1 MTARQNIGKALGEFL
16 AVVLEEIA
24 ASLDRHTSRMDAV
37 RPIAPAAATEE
48 PGRVEFNPAA
58 PPPAPVPDDRSCP
71 VEVRGVPC
79 VLPMAHTGAHVDPL
93 GAFLAPFVTVP
104 ESDGLEAER
113 MAERGL
119 TDDQADATP
128 VPFVDLGETAAKA
141 CEALSANGDRSC
153 DLPEAH
159 EGAHGDHSLPGGP
172 VYWAATV
179 ETCGAGS
186 STGLVCDQPK
196 GHDLAHSAAGT
207 VVGWWDPNDPE
218 WPMPDDADQPTL
230 AEAISTVVLS
240 RRGER
245 MPAVERAL
253 DACHAAD
260 ERDAARAA
268 LAADA
273 AQHPATDRLRVADQL
288 ERTEAAQAVHDRLT
302 SLLPPVDPAE
312 VLPQMAEVFGVPVDR
327 LPAPSEVGHG
337 RPLVLDVNGGVRP
350 AFPDP
355 ENVELVQAHD
365 STGLE
370 CPVCFR
376 RRHTADQAAEC
387 AGIAEA
393 IERGLT

>member
-58 PPPAPVPDDRSCP
+58 PPPAPAPDDRSCP

-128 VPFVDLGETAAKA
+128 VPFVDLGET
-141 CEALSANGDRSC
+141 
-153 DLPEAH
+153 
-159 EGAHGDHSLPGGP
+159 
-172 VYWAATV
+172 
-179 ETCGAGS
+179 CGAVS

-196 GHDLAHSAAGT
+196 GHALTHSAAGT
-207 VVGWWDPNDPE
+207 VVGWWDQRDPE
-218 WPMPDDADQPTL
+218 WPMPDEPAVVTR
-230 AEAISTVVLS
+230 EAAIVVS
-240 RRGER
+240 RNGDR

-253 DACHAAD
+253 DACHRMTEWCPLPVEHRAPRSGPTNCAKPAGHDGPCLPDPHDDD
-260 ERDAARAA
+260 EPWDMSEE
-268 LAADA
+268 
-273 AQHPATDRLRVADQL
+273 TGDRPVKLDGR
-288 ERTEAAQAVHDRLT
+288 ER
-302 SLLPPVDPAE
+302 
-312 VLPQMAEVFGVPVDR
+312 GVPR
-327 LPAPSEVGHG
+327 TKIHTWWIIPGSEPARYARDCNRHSRTSPERIEPDDPTKPRGAEHCL
-337 RPLVLDVNGGVRP
+337 RC
-350 AFPDP
+350 FP
-355 ENVELVQAHD
+355 
-365 STGLE
+365 
-370 CPVCFR
+370 
-376 RRHTADQAAEC
+376 
-387 AGIAEA
+387 
-393 IERGLT
+393 

>member
-24 ASLDRHTSRMDAV
+24 ATLDRHTSRMDAA
-37 RPIAPAAATEE
+37 RTIAPAAATEE
-48 PGRVEFNPAA
+48 PGRVEFNPSA
-58 PPPAPVPDDRSCP
+58 PPPPPVPDDRSCP

-104 ESDGLEAER
+104 ESDGREAER

-128 VPFVDLGETAAKA
+128 VPFVDLGEPAVTTRDAA
-141 CEALSANGDRSC
+141 LVISRNGDRI
-153 DLPEAH
+153 P
-159 EGAHGDHSLPGGP
+159 
-172 VYWAATV
+172 W
-179 ETCGAGS
+179 
-186 STGLVCDQPK
+186 
-196 GHDLAHSAAGT
+196 
-207 VVGWWDPNDPE
+207 
-218 WPMPDDADQPTL
+218 
-230 AEAISTVVLS
+230 
-240 RRGER
+240 
-245 MPAVERAL
+245 VERAL

-260 ERDAARAA
+260 DRDAEAAALAAATADRAAARAD
-268 LAADA
+268 LQADA
-273 AQHPATDRLRVADQL
+273 AQHPATGRLRVADQL
-288 ERTEAAQAVHDRLT
+288 ERTEAAQAIHDRLT
-302 SLLPPVDPAE
+302 SLLPPVEPYRLVPPPGVIPELDAARERAGVQLPTPA
-312 VLPQMAEVFGVPVDR
+312 
-327 LPAPSEVGHG
+327 EVGHG
-337 RPLVLDVNGGVRP
+337 RPIVIEGPENDHGR
-350 AFPDP
+350 PDP

-393 IERGLT
+393 IERGLA